1 MQRVISERGWE
12 SMYSSR
18 RTRNGLILAAMA
30 FFLVSGIAACAV
42 SLLQGGQ
49 DAGPAPVYVKNEKDA
64 EPEKTEEAAV
74 PQETSSPEETV
85 TVESEEA
92 VSEEPQYYTFC
103 VRADISSL
111 NLRALPDMEGK
122 ILGRLLP
129 EQTGYVL
136 EKGEEWSLV
145 TTGKKSGYVNNL
157 YIELEE
163 IDETDFPEEYRE

>member
-1 MQRVISERGWE
+1 
-12 SMYSSR
+12 MYSSR

-30 FFLVSGIAACAV
+30 FFLVSGIAACVV
-42 SLLQGGQ
+42 SLLRGGQ
-49 DAGPAPVYVKNEKDA
+49 DAGPAPVYVKNEKNA
-64 EPEKTEEAAV
+64 EPEKAEETEKTEEVAV
-74 PQETSSPEETV
+74 PQETPSPEETV

-111 NLRALPDMEGK
+111 NLRTLPDMEGK

-163 IDETDFPEEYRE
+163 IDEADFPEEYRE